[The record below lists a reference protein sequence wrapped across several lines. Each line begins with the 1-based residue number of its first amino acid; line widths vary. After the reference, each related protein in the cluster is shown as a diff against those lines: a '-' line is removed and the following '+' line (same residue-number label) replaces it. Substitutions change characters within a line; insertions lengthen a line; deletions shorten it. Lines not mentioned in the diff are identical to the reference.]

1 MSAPTP
7 VATFR
12 AVPGGYA
19 AMDIDDS
26 RVMSLLTRAE
36 LLGLAAAATA
46 MAATL
51 SAPTPAHAV
60 GRLKTRTP

>member
-1 MSAPTP
+1 MTACP

-19 AMDIDDS
+19 AMDIDDG
-26 RVMSLLTRAE
+26 RVLNMLTASE
-36 LLGLAAAATA
+36 LLELAAAATA

-60 GRLKTRTP
+60 GHLTKRTP

>member
-1 MSAPTP
+1 MTTSP

-19 AMDIDDS
+19 AMDIDDG
-26 RVMSLLTRAE
+26 RITNMLTRAE
-36 LLGLAAAATA
+36 LLDLAAGATA

-60 GRLKTRTP
+60 GHLTKRTP